1 MAGLN
6 YDYVIVGAGSAGC
19 VLAARLSEDPAVR
32 VALVEAG
39 SSDDAPEI
47 HVPVAFPRLFK
58 TRFDWDF
65 VTEPEP
71 ALARRRIYI
80 PRGKVLG
87 GSSSLNAMIYI
98 RGNPLDFD
106 DWAERGASG
115 WSYRDILPYFIKAE
129 GNDSGDSQFHG
140 RLGPL
145 SVRNSRSMYSLI
157 DRFVSAGVDAGHPRN
172 DDFNGRS
179 QLGVG
184 RYQVTQREGARCS
197 SAVAYLHPA
206 AGRTNLHIFTDA
218 LVTGLQFDGTLATGI
233 SVFLD
238 GIEQTLR
245 AEREI
250 ILSAGAFGSPQ
261 ILMLSGIGPA
271 DHLAELGATP
281 RVDLPVGENLQD
293 HPAVF
298 LSYLTDEP
306 SLFGVGSDTDV
317 ALYQTQQ
324 RGPMSSNIGE
334 AGGFMMTRSGLD
346 APDVQLIAAPVMWAD
361 EGLSAPFHDAFAI
374 GPCVLKPTS
383 RGRICLRSM
392 RPDAK
397 PRIFC
402 NFLST
407 PEDREAMI
415 AGIRIALEITKQPSL
430 ATVIRS
436 THLAPDSDADAD
448 IWSYVRQHATTIYHP
463 TSTCAIGAVVDST
476 LKVFGINGLRVVD
489 ASVMPSVVRGN
500 TNATVIAIAERAAD
514 LILGRQ
520 TAPAIQ
526 PNSQGASL

>member
-1 MAGLN
+1 MVGLN

-19 VLAARLSEDPAVR
+19 VLAARLSEDPGVR

-39 SSDDAPEI
+39 SSDDAAEI
-47 HVPVAFPRLFK
+47 HLPVAFPQLFK
-58 TRFDWDF
+58 TKFDWDF
-65 VTEPEP
+65 ATEPEP
-71 ALARRRIYI
+71 ALGRRRIYI

-87 GSSSLNAMIYI
+87 GSSSMNAMIYI

-129 GNDSGDSQFHG
+129 GNDCGDSQFHG

-145 SVRNSRSMYSLI
+145 TVRHSRSTHSLI
-157 DRFVSAGVDAGHPRN
+157 DRFVSAGIDAGHPRN

-184 RYQVTQREGARCS
+184 RYQVTQRDGARCS
-197 SAVAYLHPA
+197 AAVAYLHPA
-206 AGRTNLHIFTDA
+206 AKRTNLHIFTDA
-218 LVTGLQFDGTLATGI
+218 LVTRLQFDGTLATGV
-233 SVFLD
+233 SVLR
-238 GIEQTLR
+238 GGTEQTLR

-271 DHLAELGATP
+271 DHLAELGVTP

-293 HPAVF
+293 HPVVF
-298 LSYLTDEP
+298 LSYFTDE
-306 SLFGVGSDTDV
+306 STLFGVGSDTDV
-317 ALYQTQQ
+317 ALYQTQ

-334 AGGFMMTRSGLD
+334 GGGFMMTRSGLD
-346 APDVQLIAAPVMWAD
+346 APDVQLIASPMMVAD
-361 EGLSAPFHDAFAI
+361 EALSAPFDDAFGI

-407 PEDREAMI
+407 PEDRETMV
-415 AGIRIALEITKQPSL
+415 AGVRIALEITKQPSL
-430 ATVIRS
+430 AAVIRS
-436 THLAPDSDADAD
+436 THLAPDSDTDED
-448 IWSYVRQHATTIYHP
+448 IWSYVQQHAATIYHP
-463 TSTCAIGAVVDST
+463 TSTCAIGAVVDPT
-476 LKVFGINGLRVVD
+476 LKVFGTSGLRVVD

-514 LILGRQ
+514 LMLGRQ
-520 TAPAIQ
+520 TSPAMQ